1 MDENN
6 LFLKTIEQKYER
18 FEDYYTLM
26 SSDFLSLEQQ
36 SMLSGFMRAHSRDGV
51 FFYGGYDDAERKM
64 VVFLPDYLYEGSSE
78 RLTEWFAE
86 HEDSCPL
93 SLLDIIVPA
102 AERKTLGPRDYLGAL
117 MR

>member
-51 FFYGGYDDAERKM
+51 FFTEDTMMQSARSHAFSLIM
-64 VVFLPDYLYEGSSE
+64 QMCPTVLYRSSVSQH
-78 RLTEWFAE
+78 AK
-86 HEDSCPL
+86 
-93 SLLDIIVPA
+93 A
-102 AERKTLGPRDYLGAL
+102 AAN
-117 MR
+117 

>member
-36 SMLSGFMRAHSRDGV
+36 SMHFGIYA
-51 FFYGGYDDAERKM
+51 
-64 VVFLPDYLYEGSSE
+64 GSQ
-78 RLTEWFAE
+78 
-86 HEDSCPL
+86 P
-93 SLLDIIVPA
+93 
-102 AERKTLGPRDYLGAL
+102 
-117 MR
+117 

>member
-51 FFYGGYDDAERKM
+51 FFTEDTMMPNERWLFSSPITCMKAPQRGLRNGLPKTKTP
-64 VVFLPDYLYEGSSE
+64 VRSRFL
-78 RLTEWFAE
+78 
-86 HEDSCPL
+86 
-93 SLLDIIVPA
+93 I
-102 AERKTLGPRDYLGAL
+102 
-117 MR
+117 

>member
-51 FFYGGYDDAERKM
+51 FF
-64 VVFLPDYLYEGSSE
+64 
-78 RLTEWFAE
+78 
-86 HEDSCPL
+86 
-93 SLLDIIVPA
+93 
-102 AERKTLGPRDYLGAL
+102 
-117 MR
+117 